1 MKRSSA
7 LSSLVVVL
15 QLITL
20 ALLILSFVTVPLFKF
35 TTKNKSST
43 SNLLSLSE
51 YNDIQYGVFGYC
63 RVSENECSA
72 ASANYKAYKIQQ
84 TYSDDSSAWK
94 MSLTA
99 RKSLS
104 ELLLVVPIAAGLV
117 FVNFLINSVNLITQK
132 RDVNENERFIF
143 VQFIISCIFSF
154 LSFAGAAMSCIV
166 VFLLFYPHVR
176 WPAWI
181 LIPAAILSLACLPL
195 TFIQYLFKKNE
206 IYNSES
212 GATMNEKSTDMYG
225 NNRLLSDDAVY
236 EENMHSDNDY
246 EDIDVTDDLK
256 AKNFFT
262 QLKKLGSEN
271 NNSLSDLERNS
282 TAIPQ
287 DSNEYV
293 KPSQLVDV
301 MKNGSNVTLGT
312 SSNNSGT
319 IGQNPNKKDSYN
331 LYQEYKQNEYE
342 LNNYSNKNTIPS
354 KYDSAALEANT
365 FREASGSSSHYTNGT
380 LKQPGAIDRNNTF
393 KTNDFKPES
402 ILFLDKKSPLDNL
415 NGMRKNP
422 NNVRSQGLKEVLEN
436 DVEAYSDISDS
447 DKDFVRK
454 NIIPK
459 SERPILE
466 SDDGFLDD
474 DQGSN
479 FTSVSQRA
487 GNPEYL
493 NKRVNASNPIQNDK
507 FSSQKQPIQVQ
518 QQYNNTQQLQ
528 NKPNYQGSFANQNN
542 YQRQVP
548 MQRNFQQQQ
557 RSGPMGGFAGQPP
570 VHGNAQPFNPSYNS
584 NINNTGMNYQP
595 INHQQGQRAPMGFNN
610 NSGFVSQTGPPY
622 QQSQNAPMGSRFQPQ
637 VYKPGYKKRPM
648 NQVPQMGAT
657 GFNNAYTGGSAEQPY
672 TGFR

>member
-1 MKRSSA
+1 M
-7 LSSLVVVL
+7 
-15 QLITL
+15 
-20 ALLILSFVTVPLFKF
+20 
-35 TTKNKSST
+35 
-43 SNLLSLSE
+43 
-51 YNDIQYGVFGYC
+51 
-63 RVSENECSA
+63 SENECSA
-72 ASANYKAYKIQQ
+72 ASANYKAYKIQE

-94 MSLTA
+94 MSLSA

-117 FVNFLINSVNLITQK
+117 FINFLINSVNLVTQK

-143 VQFIISCIFSF
+143 VQFIISCVFSF

-166 VFLLFYPHVR
+166 VFLLFYPHVK

-181 LIPAAILSLACLPL
+181 LIPAAILSLVCLPL

-206 IYNSES
+206 IYNSDS
-212 GATMNEKSTDMYG
+212 GATMNEKTTDMYG
-225 NNRLLSDDAVY
+225 NNRLLSDDVVY

-287 DSNEYV
+287 ESNEYV

-319 IGQNPNKKDSYN
+319 TGLNPNKKDSYN

-342 LNNYSNKNTIPS
+342 LSNYSNKNSIPS
-354 KYDSAALEANT
+354 KYDSAALPDNT

-422 NNVRSQGLKEVLEN
+422 NNGRPQALKQVFEN
-436 DVEAYSDISDS
+436 EDEAYSDISES

-487 GNPEYL
+487 GNPDYMK
-493 NKRVNASNPIQNDK
+493 KRMNAPIPNQNDK
-507 FSSQKQPIQVQ
+507 FVSQKQPIQAQ
-518 QQYNNTQQLQ
+518 QQGQPQYNNSQQLQ
-528 NKPNYQGSFANQNN
+528 NQPNYQGQFANQNN

-548 MQRNFQQQQ
+548 MQKNFQQQQ

-570 VHGNAQPFNPSYNS
+570 VHGNPQSFNPSYNP
-584 NINNTGMNYQP
+584 NMNNTDYQP
-595 INHQQGQRAPMGFNN
+595 MNFQQRQRAPMMFNN
-610 NSGFVSQTGPPY
+610 NGGFVANPGPSY
-622 QQSQNAPMGSRFQPQ
+622 QQQQNVPMGSRFQPQ

-648 NQVPQMGAT
+648 NQAAPMGAS
-657 GFNNAYTGGSAEQPY
+657 GFNNPYTGASAEQSY
-672 TGFR
+672 SGFR